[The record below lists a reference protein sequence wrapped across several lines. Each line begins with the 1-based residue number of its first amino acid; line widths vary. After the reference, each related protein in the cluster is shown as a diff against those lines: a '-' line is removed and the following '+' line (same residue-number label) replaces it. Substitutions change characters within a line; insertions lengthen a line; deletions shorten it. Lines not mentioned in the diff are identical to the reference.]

1 MQLARTSLRPV
12 AETDGQDAFTE
23 SNYRLFFGLALD
35 VLVRPW
41 EKFVVSLK
49 YSEVRAC
56 HSPVEVFSNLTSIPQ
71 LGAIRFDHDL
81 RAVVAYL
88 SSQTVFGDVRE
99 KFVRLQQI
107 GTLLNLD
114 SVRESMSQT
123 LTSTD
128 MGHRRKTWT
137 SSTTDRASHGS

>member
-1 MQLARTSLRPV
+1 M
-12 AETDGQDAFTE
+12 
-23 SNYRLFFGLALD
+23 FFGLALD

-49 YSEVRAC
+49 YSEVRASY
-56 HSPVEVFSNLTSIPQ
+56 HPAEVFSELASILQ

-114 SVRESMSQT
+114 SVRETMSQT
-123 LTSTD
+123 LALTD
-128 MGHRRKTWT
+128 ISHRRKTWT
-137 SSTTDRASHGS
+137 SSTTDQGSPGS